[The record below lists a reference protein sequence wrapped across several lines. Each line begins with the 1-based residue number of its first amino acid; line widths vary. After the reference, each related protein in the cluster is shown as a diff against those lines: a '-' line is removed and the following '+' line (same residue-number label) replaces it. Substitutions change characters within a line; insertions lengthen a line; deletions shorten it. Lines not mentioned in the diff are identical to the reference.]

1 MTEKEIKAKLF
12 RVRDLIKEEDRILEQ
27 AQKLTD
33 RQLSITAQ
41 LSDMPRGS
49 SPFTTLDYVVG
60 MDELY
65 ELFSQIRQEE
75 IREYKEALILL
86 NNLQG
91 LEREVL
97 VRYYLMMETWEQV
110 AVHIQKGYRWTLTLH
125 TRAIKKLAKLSAKAC

>member
-1 MTEKEIKAKLF
+1 MTEKEVRAKLF

-75 IREYKEALILL
+75 LREYKEALILL

-125 TRAIKKLAKLSAKAC
+125 TRAIKNLVKFSAKAC